1 MNCVNKKEQQ
11 NCVQVGTMRLCA
23 KMQPTSRNKRD
34 KKRFSI
40 FPLRQKLFHRQKSHG
55 WARLVNTTECK
66 VVGTTEDDLVYFN
79 LINIEAVP
87 DMLSVY
93 SGEFFRMFQ
102 PIHRVAST
110 ATASLPLLMN

>member
-1 MNCVNKKEQQ
+1 MSLESLSDWLLPAGVAFIVMDYLPPRPNS
-11 NCVQVGTMRLCA
+11 MWR
-23 KMQPTSRNKRD
+23 
-34 KKRFSI
+34 
-40 FPLRQKLFHRQKSHG
+40 
-55 WARLVNTTECK
+55 ARLVNTTECK